1 LNSLKSGDGEALFI
15 LFLRVRYFGWK
26 FKYWKRNDCV
36 GYLFLGFIRV
46 LSLLMSLSF
55 FLLCVLDLWGCSY
68 LFCFVC
74 LFIYFVCLLFW
85 FCLFVLCGKEW
96 FLVCCSFLFSLRVVP
111 SLFLFKGYCIFL
123 SVYPVAVNILSIMF
137 QIVGLLIRPVYMSL
151 LKRIWMIVLISSVCA
166 ILLLCV
172 LFCGSSFVI
181 FSILVLRYWS

>member
-1 LNSLKSGDGEALFI
+1 MKSGDGEALFI

-111 SLFLFKGYCIFL
+111 SLFLFKGYCIFYL
-123 SVYPVAVNILSIMF
+123 SILSLWIF
-137 QIVGLLIRPVYMSL
+137 CRLCFKLLGFL
-151 LKRIWMIVLISSVCA
+151 
-166 ILLLCV
+166 
-172 LFCGSSFVI
+172 
-181 FSILVLRYWS
+181 